1 MLDTLLL
8 IDGGNV
14 ITHVEGLLVL
24 EGTEE
29 DQRAGVDVGRPLCR
43 PAENIQRRKP
53 DTPVINVAARE
64 FFDKALHFNLLV
76 VSKGRGGRGERRL
89 SKLKLK

>member
-53 DTPVINVAARE
+53 DTLVLHVATAE
-64 FFDKALHFNLLV
+64 FFENAFHAY
-76 VSKGRGGRGERRL
+76 
-89 SKLKLK
+89 